1 LQLAP
6 LFFDKLMTKSEL
18 LAELSVNT
26 YVMLKPS
33 ATAGTGVIA
42 LRDIPKGCR
51 DMFSKPDPEDKWV
64 TLSKAEVNALPAHA
78 KFLVENY
85 CLYDDELNYF
95 VPGKG
100 FKKLDLSHFINHS
113 DTPNI
118 MSIHDGEYFEA
129 LRDIKSGEELF
140 IDYGTIVH
148 GDE

>member
-1 LQLAP
+1 
-6 LFFDKLMTKSEL
+6 MNKSEL
-18 LAELSVNT
+18 LAELSAHT

-51 DMFSKPDPEDKWV
+51 DMFSKPDPNDKWI
-64 TLSKAEVNALPAHA
+64 TLTQAEVDALPFHA
-78 KFLVENY
+78 KFLVQNY
-85 CLYDDELNYF
+85 CLFDDQSNYF

-118 MSIHDGEYFEA
+118 ISIEDGEFFEA
-129 LRDIKSGEELF
+129 TRDIQAGEELF
-140 IDYGTIVH
+140 IDYGTIVP
-148 GDE
+148 EE